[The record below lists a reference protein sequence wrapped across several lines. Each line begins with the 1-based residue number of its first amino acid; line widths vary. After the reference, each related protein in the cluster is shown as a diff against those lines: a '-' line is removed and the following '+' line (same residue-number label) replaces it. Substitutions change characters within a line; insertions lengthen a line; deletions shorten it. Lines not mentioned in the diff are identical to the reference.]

1 MSYSVEFS
9 EDAVK
14 QIKKLD
20 EYTRRM
26 VYNWLCK
33 HLEGTDDPYSSG
45 HALTGSLKGLWRYR
59 IGDYRLIAKIEKGR
73 LVILVLVIG
82 RRSRIYDR

>member
-26 VYNWLCK
+26 MYNWLHK
-33 HLEGTDDPYSSG
+33 HLEGSDDPYSSC
-45 HALTGSLKGLWRYR
+45 HAL
-59 IGDYRLIAKIEKGR
+59 KGR
-73 LVILVLVIG
+73 LK
-82 RRSRIYDR
+82 

>member
-1 MSYSVEFS
+1 LSYSVEFS

-26 VYNWLCK
+26 MYNWLHK
-33 HLEGTDDPYSSG
+33 HLEGSDDPYSSG
-45 HALTGSLKGLWRYR
+45 HALKGSLKGLWRYR
-59 IGDYRLIAKIEKGR
+59 IGDYRLIAKIEKER
-73 LVILVLVIG
+73 LVILVLEIG
-82 RRSRIYDR
+82 RRSSIYDR